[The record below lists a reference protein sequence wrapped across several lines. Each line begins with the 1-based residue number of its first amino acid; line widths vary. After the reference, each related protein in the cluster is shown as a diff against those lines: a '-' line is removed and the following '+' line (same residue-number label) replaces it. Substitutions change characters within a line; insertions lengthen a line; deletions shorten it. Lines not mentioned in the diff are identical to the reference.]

1 MVNKLNNAQLD
12 NIQQILTLR
21 YSKNLKNDNPFL
33 EHTSFKNNEIDNPEQ
48 FIETSI
54 LQTITKE
61 LEKNHEKVGISLS
74 SGIDSTL
81 ILALLR
87 KTDPSIEIESI
98 SVKFSDSIDE
108 TENSKRI
115 SEKFE
120 TNHHVLEINNFLE
133 ELPKAIS
140 IVKEPFWDLHWY
152 YLVKEMKTYTNIFF
166 SGDGGDELFGGYTFR
181 YKKFLELTTEE
192 SELHQ
197 KIISY
202 LNCHERDWVPDQE
215 LIFGKNL
222 NFDWKNIHRILEPY
236 FDNSL
241 SRLSQVFLADYNG
254 KLRYNMQ
261 PLYSKIHDYF
271 KIKNSAPIQ
280 NNELFKFAFE
290 IDNNLKYDVDKNIGK
305 LPLVKILEKFDVMNL
320 ISSKKQGFSVNTVNM
335 WSSVGF
341 EIFQNYFDKSRLVD
355 DNLINFDWIKKHV
368 SKNCTDVRYVNKFLG
383 LLALEIWYRLFITN
397 DISPDEKL

>member
-21 YSKNLKNDNPFL
+21 YSKNLKNDNPSL

-166 SGDGGDELFGGYTFR
+166 F
-181 YKKFLELTTEE
+181 
-192 SELHQ
+192 
-197 KIISY
+197 
-202 LNCHERDWVPDQE
+202 W
-215 LIFGKNL
+215 
-222 NFDWKNIHRILEPY
+222 
-236 FDNSL
+236 
-241 SRLSQVFLADYNG
+241 
-254 KLRYNMQ
+254 
-261 PLYSKIHDYF
+261 
-271 KIKNSAPIQ
+271 
-280 NNELFKFAFE
+280 
-290 IDNNLKYDVDKNIGK
+290 
-305 LPLVKILEKFDVMNL
+305 
-320 ISSKKQGFSVNTVNM
+320 
-335 WSSVGF
+335 
-341 EIFQNYFDKSRLVD
+341 
-355 DNLINFDWIKKHV
+355 
-368 SKNCTDVRYVNKFLG
+368 
-383 LLALEIWYRLFITN
+383 
-397 DISPDEKL
+397 

>member
-21 YSKNLKNDNPFL
+21 YSKNLKNDNPSL

-140 IVKEPFWDLHWY
+140 IVKEPF
-152 YLVKEMKTYTNIFF
+152 
-166 SGDGGDELFGGYTFR
+166 GTFNGTILL
-181 YKKFLELTTEE
+181 KK
-192 SELHQ
+192 
-197 KIISY
+197 
-202 LNCHERDWVPDQE
+202 
-215 LIFGKNL
+215 
-222 NFDWKNIHRILEPY
+222 
-236 FDNSL
+236 
-241 SRLSQVFLADYNG
+241 
-254 KLRYNMQ
+254 
-261 PLYSKIHDYF
+261 
-271 KIKNSAPIQ
+271 
-280 NNELFKFAFE
+280 
-290 IDNNLKYDVDKNIGK
+290 
-305 LPLVKILEKFDVMNL
+305 
-320 ISSKKQGFSVNTVNM
+320 
-335 WSSVGF
+335 
-341 EIFQNYFDKSRLVD
+341 
-355 DNLINFDWIKKHV
+355 
-368 SKNCTDVRYVNKFLG
+368 
-383 LLALEIWYRLFITN
+383 
-397 DISPDEKL
+397 